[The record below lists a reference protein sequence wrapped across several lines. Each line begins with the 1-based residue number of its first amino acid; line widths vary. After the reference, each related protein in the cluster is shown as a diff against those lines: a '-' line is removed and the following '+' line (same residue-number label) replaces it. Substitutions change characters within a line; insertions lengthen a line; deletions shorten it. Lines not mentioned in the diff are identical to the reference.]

1 MKKIVFGSLFFSV
14 LHSILFW
21 NQELGI
27 SMVIFVGG
35 LSFYFYKILA
45 ESNKIKNKK
54 ALFWLIPILFL
65 SSSYFIFNNELFRIL
80 NGFVIPVLFI
90 VMLIELEEKEIQAKG
105 FFWNILGCFIRPINK
120 IGEALDKIREKRE
133 EITGE
138 LQGWEKIKLFFKSVL
153 IILPVIIVVLLLLSS
168 ADESFASIF
177 DGIGD
182 FISGIL
188 WNGNFIDFF
197 IRILILVIVLFY
209 ILSFSYQL
217 VTEKCLQQET
227 KDIEEFSMWTEEE
240 KRKMVE
246 DEKRKGNFTSK
257 LLLISLNLIYLVFVL
272 VQIKNFIL
280 TTKNID
286 ENFGYSSYAR
296 QGFFQL
302 MVVSLIN
309 FLVLLKLRIT
319 KNRNRKDKKL
329 KVLGI
334 FLLVFTIC
342 LDLIA
347 GMRMFLYE
355 QEYGYTYL
363 RLLVYFVLIT
373 EIIITI
379 PIFISLSG
387 KKINVFRS
395 ILIIISVTYVGL
407 NFINIDNLIAR
418 NNINRYLKD
427 PENVDLD
434 ISYILY
440 STGIDATKQKV
451 RVLSLGTSNLS
462 VEAKE
467 KLKNDQDMTRNYLE
481 IQKEYIKNKDSSIFE
496 FNLSEFRAENLLDN
510 LK

>member
-1 MKKIVFGSLFFSV
+1 M
-14 LHSILFW
+14 
-21 NQELGI
+21 
-27 SMVIFVGG
+27 
-35 LSFYFYKILA
+35 
-45 ESNKIKNKK
+45 
-54 ALFWLIPILFL
+54 
-65 SSSYFIFNNELFRIL
+65 
-80 NGFVIPVLFI
+80 
-90 VMLIELEEKEIQAKG
+90 
-105 FFWNILGCFIRPINK
+105 
-120 IGEALDKIREKRE
+120 
-133 EITGE
+133 
-138 LQGWEKIKLFFKSVL
+138 
-153 IILPVIIVVLLLLSS
+153 
-168 ADESFASIF
+168 
-177 DGIGD
+177 
-182 FISGIL
+182 
-188 WNGNFIDFF
+188 
-197 IRILILVIVLFY
+197 
-209 ILSFSYQL
+209 
-217 VTEKCLQQET
+217 
-227 KDIEEFSMWTEEE
+227 
-240 KRKMVE
+240 
-246 DEKRKGNFTSK
+246 
-257 LLLISLNLIYLVFVL
+257 
-272 VQIKNFIL
+272 
-280 TTKNID
+280 
-286 ENFGYSSYAR
+286 
-296 QGFFQL
+296 
-302 MVVSLIN
+302 
-309 FLVLLKLRIT
+309 
-319 KNRNRKDKKL
+319 
-329 KVLGI
+329 LGI
-334 FLLVFTIC
+334 FLLVFTIG

-434 ISYILY
+434 MSYILY

-496 FNLSEFRAENLLDN
+496 FNLSEFRAENLLEN

>member
-1 MKKIVFGSLFFSV
+1 M
-14 LHSILFW
+14 
-21 NQELGI
+21 
-27 SMVIFVGG
+27 
-35 LSFYFYKILA
+35 
-45 ESNKIKNKK
+45 
-54 ALFWLIPILFL
+54 
-65 SSSYFIFNNELFRIL
+65 
-80 NGFVIPVLFI
+80 
-90 VMLIELEEKEIQAKG
+90 
-105 FFWNILGCFIRPINK
+105 
-120 IGEALDKIREKRE
+120 
-133 EITGE
+133 
-138 LQGWEKIKLFFKSVL
+138 FFKSVL

-434 ISYILY
+434 MSYILY

>member
-1 MKKIVFGSLFFSV
+1 
-14 LHSILFW
+14 
-21 NQELGI
+21 
-27 SMVIFVGG
+27 
-35 LSFYFYKILA
+35 
-45 ESNKIKNKK
+45 
-54 ALFWLIPILFL
+54 
-65 SSSYFIFNNELFRIL
+65 
-80 NGFVIPVLFI
+80 
-90 VMLIELEEKEIQAKG
+90 
-105 FFWNILGCFIRPINK
+105 
-120 IGEALDKIREKRE
+120 
-133 EITGE
+133 
-138 LQGWEKIKLFFKSVL
+138 
-153 IILPVIIVVLLLLSS
+153 
-168 ADESFASIF
+168 
-177 DGIGD
+177 
-182 FISGIL
+182 
-188 WNGNFIDFF
+188 
-197 IRILILVIVLFY
+197 
-209 ILSFSYQL
+209 
-217 VTEKCLQQET
+217 
-227 KDIEEFSMWTEEE
+227 
-240 KRKMVE
+240 
-246 DEKRKGNFTSK
+246 
-257 LLLISLNLIYLVFVL
+257 
-272 VQIKNFIL
+272 
-280 TTKNID
+280 
-286 ENFGYSSYAR
+286 
-296 QGFFQL
+296 

-434 ISYILY
+434 MSYILY